1 MMRLAFPAGARRI
14 ALADEARAIR
24 ELTEVLGGL
33 RNDPVGVLEPMA
45 CEVVETAI
53 GGGAFELALVAP
65 EDADPAVLTLVA
77 MAVPDGWNATGAE
90 ALRDSMEDVG
100 GPDVRETRS
109 LDTELGPAVLTQ
121 RVPGVE
127 QARTGGRLSL
137 QLQGFLVEPG
147 TNRMLLLTLSGP
159 SARGWD
165 VHQRWFTELVA
176 SAGQR

>member
-1 MMRLAFPAGARRI
+1 MRLAFPAGARRI
-14 ALADEARAIR
+14 ALTDADRAIR

-33 RNDPVGVLEPMA
+33 RHDPAGVLEPMA
-45 CEVVETAI
+45 TEVVETAI
-53 GGGAFELALVAP
+53 EGGAFELALVAP

-77 MAVPDGWNATGAE
+77 MEVPDGWDATGAE
-90 ALRDSMEDVG
+90 ALRDAMEDVG
-100 GPDVRETRS
+100 GPDVRETRA

-127 QARTGGRLSL
+127 QGRTGERLTL

-147 TNRMLLLTLSGP
+147 TGRMLLLTLAGP